1 MANFSGTLN
10 TNIWHNTLF
19 NAYLLVKTIS
29 NTLAI
34 DNTYASRFREDA
46 DLYHDKFVYTDY
58 NRLNVRDFD
67 INDTNVL
74 AKEQIG
80 EIKQQEIVVTEAKQI
95 GFTAGPWLAKAA
107 WQNEGS
113 YNEFQSNLEA
123 TVDETRKMYEMQ
135 LMNIYL
141 GSVLESTKGI
151 QAQTVTLPTVEGNT
165 EAQARL
171 QAQTIALKIAD
182 IFDELKD
189 PSTDNNDNGFWHS
202 YNPSDFY
209 VVFNTQYRN
218 KILKI
223 DLPTIFDNMG
233 LKNDFAGDGLL
244 AKYFGKLTPVSVKTT
259 GTNNTTIRAIDE
271 IDVTDTSSNKHH
283 VKPGQLMPNNVTISD
298 GTNISIPTVTT
309 DSKIICKLVHKD
321 GIKFLN
327 AMETSTEFFN
337 SKNLSRN
344 RYLTFAFAKPAYL
357 AAYPLV
363 TIREA

>member
-1 MANFSGTLN
+1 MANFTGTLN

-19 NAYLLVKTIS
+19 NAYLLVRTLS

-34 DNTYASRFREDA
+34 DNTYAARFREDA

-80 EIKQQEIVVTEAKQI
+80 EVKQQEIVVTEAKQI
-95 GFTAGPWLAKAA
+95 GFTSGPWLKKSA

-113 YNEFQSNLEA
+113 YSEFQSALDA
-123 TVDETRKMYEMQ
+123 TVDETRRMYEMQ

-151 QAQTVTLPTVEGNT
+151 QAQTITLPVVEGNP
-165 EAQARL
+165 EAQNRL
-171 QAQTIALKIAD
+171 QGQAIAEGLAN
-182 IFDELKD
+182 IFDVLRD
-189 PSTDNNDNGFWHS
+189 PATDNNDNGFWHS
-202 YNPSDFY
+202 FKPEDFY

-233 LKNDFAGDGLL
+233 LKTDFAGDGLL
-244 AKYFGKLTPVSVKTT
+244 SKYFGKLTAASVKTT
-259 GTNNTTIRAIDE
+259 GTNNTSIRAIDE
-271 IDVTDTSSNKHH
+271 MDVTDTSSNKHH
-283 VKPGQLMPNNVTISD
+283 VKPGQLMPNNVTLSD
-298 GTNISIPTVTT
+298 GTNISIPTVTN
-309 DSKIICKLVHKD
+309 DAKIICKIVHKD

-337 SKNLSRN
+337 SKNLSTN
-344 RYLTFAFAKPAYL
+344 RYTTFAFAKPAYL
-357 AAYPLV
+357 AAYPLITV
-363 TIREA
+363 REA